1 MPPSAAVALLPCSL
15 FVATIQVQRKYEGA
29 ESRASS
35 AAAEVEQLGAKLS
48 NAEDEILALEGQIS
62 ILEQEL
68 AKYAS

>member
-1 MPPSAAVALLPCSL
+1 MPYCSAASRWSL
-15 FVATIQVQRKYEGA
+15 QVQRKYEGA

-35 AAAEVEQLGAKLS
+35 AAAEVEQLSLKLS

>member
-1 MPPSAAVALLPCSL
+1 MTLLLRLSL
-15 FVATIQVQRKYEGA
+15 PLLSPQVQRKYEGA

-35 AAAEVEQLGAKLS
+35 AAAEVQQLSLKLS
-48 NAEDEILALEGQIS
+48 NAEDEILALEGQVS

>member
-1 MPPSAAVALLPCSL
+1 MYVLPL
-15 FVATIQVQRKYEGA
+15 QVQRKYEGA
-29 ESRASS
+29 ESRATA
-35 AAAEVEQLGAKLS
+35 AAAEVRQLTTKLS

>member
-1 MPPSAAVALLPCSL
+1 LSL
-15 FVATIQVQRKYEGA
+15 QVQRKYKGA
-29 ESRASS
+29 ESRATS
-35 AAAEVEQLGAKLS
+35 AAAEVEQLSHKLS